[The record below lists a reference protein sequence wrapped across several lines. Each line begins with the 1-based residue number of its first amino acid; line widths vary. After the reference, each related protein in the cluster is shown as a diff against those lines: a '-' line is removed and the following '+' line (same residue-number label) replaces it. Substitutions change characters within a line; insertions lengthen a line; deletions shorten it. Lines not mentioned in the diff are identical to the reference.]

1 MHHGPDTVDYKGR
14 HYPRV
19 FQAPS
24 QFKVALSALGRGETR
39 LDPFSDISR
48 LPRLSLRL
56 TTTERYL
63 RLVLCERI
71 VWYLEHPEEAKRLVR
86 KNSSKN
92 INRDEMQVNR
102 IRLMNVL
109 FSDAIRPI
117 LHTRNEPLHK
127 DDMTDGMVSGQK
139 FWSKVANE
147 YNSDNVR
154 YKFIAHANINVP
166 RNLDP
171 SKYSPITFVKAKACT
186 SKLLSEYDGVFQRW
200 KRSGNHE
207 KLVETVARSI
217 DDFIQ
222 SKVLLYMHEYA
233 SAYPEALTLYVGTL
247 PSEVFHDSMK
257 PPPLV
262 NKIKGKNSVNDGM
275 ADYTKMMA
283 QNMEANR
290 EGRRTMHMA
299 NMEEKR
305 RANYAN
311 MIPAMQKFVGDK
323 RKAVHDRQLEFLEAV
338 QEAEYQPGGLK
349 PMPPPKQLK
358 KGQNKHDKWKQHHNP
373 SNITSSQDTCAS
385 SIDRLDFTKED
396 LQAAESLL
404 ENTMQKSG
412 LLNNVPDEDIIE
424 ATVA

>member
-127 DDMTDGMVSGQK
+127 DDMTDGHK
-139 FWSKVANE
+139 F
-147 YNSDNVR
+147 Y
-154 YKFIAHANINVP
+154 FIGNGGKKSIVFCLQSNLCRQWNDTILHPNI
-166 RNLDP
+166 
-171 SKYSPITFVKAKACT
+171 
-186 SKLLSEYDGVFQRW
+186 
-200 KRSGNHE
+200 
-207 KLVETVARSI
+207 
-217 DDFIQ
+217 
-222 SKVLLYMHEYA
+222 
-233 SAYPEALTLYVGTL
+233 
-247 PSEVFHDSMK
+247 
-257 PPPLV
+257 
-262 NKIKGKNSVNDGM
+262 
-275 ADYTKMMA
+275 
-283 QNMEANR
+283 
-290 EGRRTMHMA
+290 
-299 NMEEKR
+299 
-305 RANYAN
+305 
-311 MIPAMQKFVGDK
+311 
-323 RKAVHDRQLEFLEAV
+323 
-338 QEAEYQPGGLK
+338 
-349 PMPPPKQLK
+349 
-358 KGQNKHDKWKQHHNP
+358 
-373 SNITSSQDTCAS
+373 
-385 SIDRLDFTKED
+385 
-396 LQAAESLL
+396 
-404 ENTMQKSG
+404 
-412 LLNNVPDEDIIE
+412 
-424 ATVA
+424 